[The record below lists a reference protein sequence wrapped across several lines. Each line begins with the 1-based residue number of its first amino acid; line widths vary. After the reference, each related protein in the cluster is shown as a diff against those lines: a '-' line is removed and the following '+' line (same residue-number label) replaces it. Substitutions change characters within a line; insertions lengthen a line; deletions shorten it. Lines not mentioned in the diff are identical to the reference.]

1 METPIYVAVAAVNLG
16 ATVFDTND
24 LSTVRGSSLALLDA
38 GQRQTLPRE
47 VVDDCQNA
55 EPPTVSEGV

>member
-24 LSTVRGSSLALLDA
+24 LSTVRGSSLALLVP
-38 GQRQTLPRE
+38 GITIH
-47 VVDDCQNA
+47 
-55 EPPTVSEGV
+55 